1 MFTPYEL
8 TAKTE
13 ALDFGTFFYKVV
25 WLTPDLAAALPLE
38 EHPRLR
44 VAGEIAGMDFSGAC
58 MPSGGRHYLMVPKAI
73 RVKQGLGLGDV
84 ITLRFGVDDQDRVD
98 VPPELAEAL
107 ADDAD
112 IAETWAA
119 LTPGKQRGFA
129 YRVASAKTVPTRV
142 RRVEEVIGHMLD
154 GKGPGGR

>member
-1 MFTPYEL
+1 MFYPYEL
-8 TAKTE
+8 KAEIE
-13 ALDFGTFFYKVV
+13 ALDFGRFFYEVV
-25 WLTPDLAAALPLE
+25 WLTEDLATALPLDDY
-38 EHPRLR
+38 PRLR
-44 VAGEIAGMDFSGAC
+44 VAGEIAGMDFNGAC

-98 VPPELAEAL
+98 VPPELADGL
-107 ADDAD
+107 AEHEEV
-112 IAETWAA
+112 AEMWAA

-129 YRVASAKTVPTRV
+129 HRVASAKTAPTRAK
-142 RRVEEVIGHMLD
+142 RVDEVIGHILD